1 MKNIYLA
8 VVLLASVVFGKTETD
23 NLRYLK
29 SVQEFSKW
37 NQGQSDSILA
47 QNRDYLLKK
56 DDFWKVRILLKE
68 AQSLYSKSDL
78 DRKKAYGLLKKAS
91 GKKSSVYTRRL
102 KQIRDSLG
110 LFMGVEYKDS
120 KLLKGSLIRLSKR
133 PYFKISDETW
143 GQILTELQRSMVWGN
158 CSPLM
163 ELSLWQDKFDRTEE
177 LFKSC
182 SAPKNEN
189 QLRTFTSYKARYF
202 KGTKQSSKI
211 PELWKSYKA
220 TTKKNKIYKAK
231 ALYLTYKKT
240 QPVKA
245 NFWLKKLE
253 KLKPGYRKVVQ
264 VPWIRSFELEQEEKY
279 DQALVQYDRVSSN
292 IHSEYR
298 WEAYLRRG
306 IVYLKKKEYK
316 KAVAAFSLRSKSFP
330 LKIASPMRYFKG
342 FSELEAK
349 DTTAAIKSWN
359 DLLSDHPLG
368 YYSWRARERLEEVCL
383 KQKCAVSYP
392 QQYNANDSVVFSW
405 LKVKDNKSLKR
416 KLKIIDGDLKT
427 AKILIDLGDQS
438 LCDDWLNYKIP
449 SKSKNKAQLF
459 YAAKSLADL
468 DELGLGYRYARRLL
482 GALARGRMD
491 SIPAPVA
498 RVIYPAG
505 WSEKVEKYSK
515 QYGVPASFIYSIMRQ
530 ESAFDANAESHV
542 GAKGLLQLMPATGKR
557 VASWVGEKLNSPEE
571 LFNPDLNIKLGVKY
585 MQVLFENWKGN
596 IVLVASEYNAGPR
609 PANRWKKLF
618 KKYPFDVAI
627 ESISYGETRHYVKRV
642 QGNLKNFTNFN
653 PHLKE
658 LKKAPVEGQ

>member
-1 MKNIYLA
+1 MKHILLT
-8 VVLLASVVFGKTETD
+8 VVLLSIIVFAKTD
-23 NLRYLK
+23 NQPLAYLN

-37 NQGQSDSILA
+37 SQGEVDSISN
-47 QNRDYLLKK
+47 QQRDYLIKK

-68 AQSLYSKSDL
+68 AQSLYSKKTEN
-78 DRKKAYGLLKKAS
+78 RKIAYQLLKKAS
-91 GKKSSVYTRRL
+91 GRNSSVYTRKLR
-102 KQIRDSLG
+102 QIRDSLG
-110 LFMGVEYKDS
+110 LFMGLEFKDS

-133 PYFKISDETW
+133 PYFKITNDTW
-143 GQILTELQRSMVWGN
+143 GQIRSQLKGSMYWGS
-158 CSPLM
+158 CSPLL
-163 ELSLWQDKFDRTEE
+163 ELSLWQDKFKRTEDLWE
-177 LFKSC
+177 VC
-182 SAPKNEN
+182 SSPKEEN
-189 QLRTFTSYKARYF
+189 AKRQYFSYQARYL
-202 KGTKQSSKI
+202 KGVNKSSEI
-211 PELWKSYKA
+211 PDLWKSYKPVA
-220 TTKKNKIYKAK
+220 KKNKIHKAK
-231 ALYLTYKKT
+231 ALYLTYKKSE
-240 QPVKA
+240 PKKA
-245 NFWLKKLE
+245 SFWLKKLE

-279 DQALVQYDRVSSN
+279 EAALIEYDRVSSN

-306 IVYLKKKEYK
+306 IVYLKMREYE
-316 KAVAAFSLRSKSFP
+316 KARAAFGLRSKNFP

-342 FSELEAK
+342 FSELKSK
-349 DTTAAIKSWN
+349 DTAAAVKSWN
-359 DLLSDHPLG
+359 GLLKDHPLG
-368 YYSWRARERLEEVCL
+368 YYAWRAREKLADVCENRDC
-383 KQKCAVSYP
+383 KASYP
-392 QQYNANDSVVFSW
+392 QQYSATDSEVFSW
-405 LKVKDNKSLKR
+405 LKAKDSKSLKK
-416 KLKIIDGDLKT
+416 KLRMIDDDLET
-427 AKILIDLGDQS
+427 AKVLIDLGDQS

-459 YAAKSLADL
+459 YAAKSLADM

-505 WSEKVEKYSK
+505 WSSKVKKYAEEFD
-515 QYGVPASFIYSIMRQ
+515 VPASFVYSIMRQ
-530 ESAFDANAESHV
+530 ESAFDANAESYV

-557 VASWVGEKLNSPEE
+557 VASWLGVKLNSAEE

-585 MQVLFENWKGN
+585 MQVLFKNWNGN
-596 IVLVASEYNAGPR
+596 IVLVASEYNAGPK

-618 KKYPFDVAI
+618 DKYPFDVAI

-658 LKKAPVEGQ
+658 LVAAPIKAK